1 MGRWNRTGKKVVP
14 LKAGQNGSSQ
24 TAAPKPAGRSGS
36 RKRRFAVIAVW
47 IFVLVMLSGIVGYFI
62 YEQQIKPGK
71 HYRGYQITSRI
82 ERGDTADTHYLQ
94 YGSRILRY
102 NRDGISVLD
111 GEGTIF
117 WTAAYNMQ
125 NPTVSMAGNYVAV
138 AEVGGRQ
145 LFVYNEK
152 GTASEMEIL
161 SDILQISVSE
171 QGEVAVLMQEE
182 GRNEI
187 QIIDPYA
194 AGDKK
199 KVEILTYVE
208 EDGYAMAI
216 ALSKDGA
223 KLVTSYFLAE
233 GNRLTS
239 NLTFYNFTGVGQG
252 VNANRIVGIYPYED
266 VIFAELAFLDNNT
279 VCAYGDNRLSVFS
292 MRQKPELRW
301 EQEYSQRLRWTAN
314 NEDYIAVVIETE
326 DVSTAGLLQVYE
338 KGGSKTVERKLSF
351 VCRGL
356 GLHKEDFWVYSELE
370 CLILRPG
377 NKVKYEGEFQEGVQ
391 YLFAGKEPDQ
401 FFQVNG
407 QYIEEM
413 RLKDTAE

>member
-1 MGRWNRTGKKVVP
+1 MGRWNKIKKE
-14 LKAGQNGSSQ
+14 
-24 TAAPKPAGRSGS
+24 
-36 RKRRFAVIAVW
+36 RKVAVIIVW
-47 IFVLVMLSGIVGYFI
+47 GLVLAMLTGILGYFF
-62 YEQQIKPGK
+62 YEQRIKPGK
-71 HYRGYQITSRI
+71 HYQGYQIVSRV

-94 YGSRILRY
+94 YGNRILRY
-102 NRDGISVLD
+102 NRDGISVID
-111 GEGTIF
+111 GEGTII

-125 NPTVSMAGNYVAV
+125 NPTVSMAGDYVAA

-145 LFVYNEK
+145 LYVYNEK
-152 GTASEMEIL
+152 GTAAEVEIL
-161 SDILQISVSE
+161 SDILQVSVSE

-194 AGDKK
+194 ADNKK

-216 ALSKDGA
+216 ALSKDGS
-223 KLVTSYFLAE
+223 KLVTSYFFAE
-233 GNRLTS
+233 GNQLTS
-239 NLTFYNFTGVGQG
+239 SLTFYNFTGVGQG

-266 VIFAELAFLDNNT
+266 VIFAELAFMDNNT

-301 EQEYSQRLRWTAN
+301 EQEYGQRLRWTAN
-314 NEDYIAVVIETE
+314 SEDYIAVVIETE

-338 KGGSKTVERKLSF
+338 KGGGKAVERKLSF

-356 GLHKEDFWVYSELE
+356 GIHKEDFWVYSELE

-391 YLFAGKEPDQ
+391 YLFAGKEGDQ
-401 FFQVNG
+401 FFLVNG